1 MIFKTARRKC
11 RKNALRKVVNPAILR
26 LPCCLGKEFSFGKLF
41 SDQKNLRK
49 INRAVI

>member
-26 LPCCLGKEFSFGKLF
+26 LLCCLSKEFSFGKLF
-41 SDQKNLRK
+41 SDHKHLSK
-49 INRAVI
+49 IERAVI